1 MTMNEIGGIQLLLS
15 PSTFSRANEL
25 EVHVQWERLAT
36 IHWTEY
42 INIIFFYDYYH

>member
-25 EVHVQWERLAT
+25 VQWERLAT